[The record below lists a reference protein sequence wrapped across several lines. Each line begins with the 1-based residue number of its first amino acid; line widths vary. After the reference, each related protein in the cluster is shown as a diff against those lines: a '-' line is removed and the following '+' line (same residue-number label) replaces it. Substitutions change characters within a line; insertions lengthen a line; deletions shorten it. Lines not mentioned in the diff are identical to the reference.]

1 MKIDLEKAKKEF
13 IKYTEKYN
21 LNEETI
27 KRKQQHSLRVMELS
41 KEIATRI
48 GLEKEEIELATL
60 IGLLHDIARFEQ
72 YTQYKTLKDIESF
85 DHGDYGVKILYE
97 EGLIKKYIETNEY
110 DEIIKKAIKNHNK
123 LKIEEGLN
131 EKEMIFAKL
140 IRDADKIDILYESTK
155 IFWIGEENNINE
167 TKITEKYWKQVLE
180 KQLIKREKGVN
191 ITGLDSILSVIVF
204 IFDINFKE
212 SFQILEEENYINQII
227 DRFDTKYEKEKMKE
241 LKKIANEYIKEKG

>member
-21 LNEETI
+21 LNEETL

-110 DEIIKKAIKNHNK
+110 DEIIKKTIKNHNK
-123 LKIEEGLN
+123 LKI
-131 EKEMIFAKL
+131 
-140 IRDADKIDILYESTK
+140 DADKIDILYESTK